1 MLWRRQ
7 PLTRQG
13 PLASSGWRN
22 RARAASGYRPG
33 PATLLTAR
41 QVTPLNSHPAALPHT
56 DCSIFQILLHCVDH
70 FPLPQLPNKSN
81 PNQGGSKT
89 AGRPQTVHSK
99 VMHAGA

>member
-33 PATLLTAR
+33 PATLLTVR
-41 QVTPLNSHPAALPHT
+41 QVTPLNSHPAALPG
-56 DCSIFQILLHCVDH
+56 QLHVCIVSKGNASGCCVSVSRRCH
-70 FPLPQLPNKSN
+70 IS
-81 PNQGGSKT
+81 
-89 AGRPQTVHSK
+89 A
-99 VMHAGA
+99 